1 MEKLPAR
8 AGWHWVKQ
16 GLQLFRKQPG
26 GLMALLFVCMFSSF
40 FILLLPV
47 IGQIIW
53 CVLMPLFSI
62 ALLQG
67 CAEID
72 GSRRAM
78 PQLLLAGF
86 QSPMRKQL
94 FGLGAINCLLMVLA
108 MLAIYSLSGDAI
120 EAVRAAA
127 QSKGSISPEDVE
139 GLFTGMLTG
148 SAIYI
153 IGWTLTSMAAPL
165 IFWQKMAMTKAL
177 FFSVVS
183 VLRAVKAF
191 ATAIVVLHL
200 LYFVGVQLVWLL
212 LGASNF
218 GVAGIFTLLLISL
231 VLVHC
236 TMYVAYK
243 QLFGTP
249 PALPEV
255 VTLNKP

>member
-26 GLMALLFVCMFSSF
+26 GLMALLFVCLFSSF

-53 CVLMPLFSI
+53 CVLMPLFSV

-67 CAEID
+67 CAEVD
-72 GSRRAM
+72 GGRRAM
-78 PQLLLAGF
+78 PHLLLSGF
-86 QSPMRKQL
+86 QSPMRKHL
-94 FGLGAINCLLMVLA
+94 FGMGAINCLLMVLA
-108 MLAIYSLSGDAI
+108 MLAIYGLSGDAL
-120 EAVRAAA
+120 EALRAAQA
-127 QSKGSISPEDVE
+127 KGSIKPEDVE
-139 GLFTGMLTG
+139 GLFSGMLTG
-148 SAIYI
+148 SAIYM
-153 IGWTLTSMAAPL
+153 IGWMLTSMTAPL
-165 IFWQKMAMTKAL
+165 IFWQKMALTKAL

-191 ATAIVVLHL
+191 ATAIVILHL
-200 LYFVGVQLVWLL
+200 LYFFGVQLLLLL
-212 LGASNF
+212 LGVSSI
-218 GVAGIFTLLLISL
+218 GMAGIFALLLISL

-249 PALPEV
+249 PAAPEV
-255 VTLNKP
+255 VNLNKP